1 MMLERPLEL
10 ADDMATSAHAEPRLT
25 GLPLEP
31 VIKIRPQKK
40 SLIEDFKEIW
50 AQRELFLVFV
60 WRDLK
65 MRYKQSA
72 LGIGWVI
79 LHPLLMTLVF
89 TLFFGIVVRVPS
101 DGIPY
106 PVFAYSGLLAWMFFS
121 QAIAAGTQSLSN
133 HGYLINNI
141 YFPRLMLPLVNVC
154 VRLVDVFVASI
165 VLVAL
170 MFWYGMGLSWHA
182 LLFPVLILQLAVLA
196 FGLSAFLARLHLKYR
211 DISSLLP
218 VILQVWMFAS
228 PTVYPP
234 SLIGP
239 NWRKIYFLNPIAGVI
254 ENLRAALFGSPFDL
268 NALLVS
274 IVITIVLTLVSLWA
288 FYAMSKDL
296 ADVF

>member
-10 ADDMATSAHAEPRLT
+10 ADDIAASAHAEPKLSA
-25 GLPLEP
+25 LPREP

-40 SLIEDFKEIW
+40 SLTEDFKEIW

-65 MRYKQSA
+65 MRYKQSV

-121 QAIAAGTQSLSN
+121 QAIAAGTQSLST
-133 HGYLINNI
+133 HGHLINYI

-170 MFWYGMGLSWHA
+170 MFSYGMGLSWRA

-211 DISSLLP
+211 DVSSLLP

-268 NALLVS
+268 SALLVS

>member
-10 ADDMATSAHAEPRLT
+10 ADDIAASANAEPRLSA
-25 GLPLEP
+25 LPLEP

-40 SLIEDFKEIW
+40 SLTEDFKEIW

-65 MRYKQSA
+65 MRYKQSV

-121 QAIAAGTQSLSN
+121 QAIAAGTQSLST
-133 HGYLINNI
+133 HGHLINYI

-170 MFWYGMGLSWHA
+170 MFSYGMGLSWRA

-211 DISSLLP
+211 DVSSLLP

-268 NALLVS
+268 SALLIS